1 MGIRTP
7 EGSVLNTRQMGK
19 SAAAQDFIRYAS
31 QLTRN
36 DRLQG
41 FRADCH
47 AGVSVVGIRK
57 ADF

>member
-1 MGIRTP
+1 
-7 EGSVLNTRQMGK
+7 MGK

-31 QLTRN
+31 QLTLN

-41 FRADCH
+41 FRTDCH